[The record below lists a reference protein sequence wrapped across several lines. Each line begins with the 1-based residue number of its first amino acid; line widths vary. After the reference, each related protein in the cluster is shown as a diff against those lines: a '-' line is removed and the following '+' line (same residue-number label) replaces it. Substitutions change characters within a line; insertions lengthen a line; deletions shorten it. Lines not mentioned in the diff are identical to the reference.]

1 MGPGSGVVVGVGVGA
16 AVGVKSHGRAPKAG
30 KGLVRTVDGVV
41 SNSPSVAAIKV
52 SGMASV
58 PGWNVWRVP
67 SRGNR
72 YLAEIRDDFYQA
84 QASSEAVEGS
94 GGDAS

>member
-1 MGPGSGVVVGVGVGA
+1 VASPKPAPIALTYTRQNMAGLSSSYRR
-16 AVGVKSHGRAPKAG
+16 AV
-30 KGLVRTVDGVV
+30 T
-41 SNSPSVAAIKV
+41 SVAAIKV

-72 YLAEIRDDFYQA
+72 YFAEIRDDFYQA